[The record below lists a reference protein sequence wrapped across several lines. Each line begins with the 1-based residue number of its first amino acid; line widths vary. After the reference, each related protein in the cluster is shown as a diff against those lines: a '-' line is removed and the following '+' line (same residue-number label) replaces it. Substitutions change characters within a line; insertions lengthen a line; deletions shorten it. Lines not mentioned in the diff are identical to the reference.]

1 MRIYSF
7 TRLVSHRPGQKTNG
21 GPALA
26 ISWGDSG
33 PKRLLIAMLA
43 FVSMVLLALPPVQNQ
58 AMESPSVS
66 VIVRHDEGAG
76 REVREAVG
84 NLGGVIVRRLG
95 IISSFEARLPRDKV
109 DLLDGTPSVATV
121 TPNTSVRLLDHK
133 DDDWDDDDDR
143 YDDDRRD
150 GRYDNDRRDDY
161 DPKSDISSMYSI
173 AQEITGASDFW
184 KNGYTGD
191 GVGVAMIDSG
201 VAPVPG
207 LLTWGKVVNGVD
219 LSFESQSHYLRH
231 LDTFG
236 HGTHMAGIIAGQDS
250 QLPWNRRRVSTP
262 FLGMAPDA
270 HIINVKVADANG
282 ATDVSQVIAAIDW
295 VVQHRNDRGLNIRVL
310 NLSFGTDGVQDYRLD
325 PLSHAAEVAWRKG
338 IVVVAAAGNGG
349 YGSKKLNNPAYDPYV
364 LAVGA
369 ADGNGTYTHADDTI
383 PSFSSCGDALRR
395 PDLVAPGKSVV
406 SLRSFFSSAD
416 LRNPSGRVGD
426 RFFRGS
432 GTSQAAAVVSGA
444 AALLIGQRAGVTPD
458 QVKALLASTANK
470 LPGATPECQ
479 GAGMIDLKRALNTP
493 TPNALQNHPVSTG
506 LGSLD
511 AARGSSRLSDDGVA
525 LEGEF
530 DIFGNPWDAKSW
542 SANSWSGK
550 SWSGGEWNGKS
561 WSGSSWTGK
570 SWSGT
575 SWATTTWLQNSW
587 SGKSWSDASW
597 SGKTWSGKSWS
608 GGDWSGKSWSG
619 KSWSSDQ
626 WGD

>member
-1 MRIYSF
+1 MRIKPF
-7 TRLVSHRPGQKTNG
+7 TRLVSHRPGQKTIG

-33 PKRLLIAMLA
+33 PKRLFVAMLA
-43 FVSMVLLALPPVQNQ
+43 LVSIVLLGLPPVPSQ
-58 AMESPSVS
+58 ATESSSVS
-66 VIVRHDEGAG
+66 VIVRHAEGAG
-76 REVREAVG
+76 HEVRETIRD
-84 NLGGVIVRRLG
+84 LGGVIVRRLG
-95 IISSFEARLPRDKV
+95 IISSLEARLPRNKIA
-109 DLLDGTPSVATV
+109 LLDQIPSVATV
-121 TPNTSVRLLDHK
+121 TPNTSVQLLDHREGG
-133 DDDWDDDDDR
+133 DQGN
-143 YDDDRRD
+143 
-150 GRYDNDRRDDY
+150 GRGRPDDY
-161 DPKSDISSMYSI
+161 DPTSDISSMYSI

-184 KNGYTGD
+184 EDGFTGD
-191 GVGVAMIDSG
+191 GVGVALIDSG

-207 LLTWGKVVNGVD
+207 LLSWGKVVNGVD
-219 LSFESQSHYLRH
+219 LSFESQAPYLRH

-250 QLPWNRRRVSTP
+250 WMPWHRRRESTP
-262 FLGMAPDA
+262 FQGMAPDA
-270 HIINVKVADANG
+270 HLINVKVADANG

-295 VVQHRNDRGLNIRVL
+295 VVQHRNDRGMNIRVL

-325 PLSHAAEVAWRKG
+325 PLSHAAEVAWRNG

-349 YGSKKLNNPAYDPYV
+349 YGSKKLNNPAYDPYL

-369 ADGNGTYTHADDTI
+369 ADGNGTYSTADDTI

-416 LRNPSGRVGD
+416 LLSPSGRVGT

-444 AALLIGQRAGVTPD
+444 AALLIEQRPEVTPD
-458 QVKALLASTANK
+458 QVKALLTSTANE
-470 LPGATPECQ
+470 LPGASPACQ
-479 GAGMIDLKRALNTP
+479 GAGMIDLKKLRTTP
-493 TPNALQNHPVSTG
+493 TPDAVQTHPVSTG

-511 AARGSSRLSDDGVA
+511 ASRGSSRLSDDGVA

-542 SANSWSGK
+542 SAKSWSGE

-561 WSGSSWTGK
+561 WSGSSWSGK

-575 SWATTTWLQNSW
+575 SWATTTWLQDSW
-587 SGKSWSDASW
+587 SGKSWSEAS
-597 SGKTWSGKSWS
+597 WSGKSWS
-608 GGDWSGKSWSG
+608 GKSWSGEWWTGKSWSG

>member
-1 MRIYSF
+1 
-7 TRLVSHRPGQKTNG
+7 
-21 GPALA
+21 
-26 ISWGDSG
+26 
-33 PKRLLIAMLA
+33 
-43 FVSMVLLALPPVQNQ
+43 
-58 AMESPSVS
+58 
-66 VIVRHDEGAG
+66 VIVRHTEGAG
-76 REVREAVG
+76 HEVRETIR

-95 IISSFEARLPRDKV
+95 IISSLEARLPRNKLA
-109 DLLDGTPSVATV
+109 LLDQTPSVASV
-121 TPNTSVRLLDHK
+121 TPNTSVQLLDHREGG
-133 DDDWDDDDDR
+133 DQGN
-143 YDDDRRD
+143 
-150 GRYDNDRRDDY
+150 GRGRPDDY

-184 KNGYTGD
+184 EDGFTGD
-191 GVGVAMIDSG
+191 GVGVALIDSG

-207 LLTWGKVVNGVD
+207 LLSWGKVVNGVD
-219 LSFESQSHYLRH
+219 LSFESQAPHLRH

-250 QLPWNRRRVSTP
+250 QMPWYRRRESTP
-262 FLGMAPDA
+262 FQGMAPDA
-270 HIINVKVADANG
+270 HLINVKVADANG

-295 VVQHRNDRGLNIRVL
+295 VVQHRNDRGMNIRVL

-349 YGSKKLNNPAYDPYV
+349 YGSNKLNNPAYDPYV

-369 ADGNGTYTHADDTI
+369 ADGNGTYSPADDTI

-416 LRNPSGRVGD
+416 LLSPSGRVGT

-444 AALLIGQRAGVTPD
+444 AALLIGQRPEVTPD
-458 QVKALLASTANK
+458 QVKALLTSTANV
-470 LPGATPECQ
+470 LPGASPECQ
-479 GAGMIDLKRALNTP
+479 GAGMIDLKKLRTTP
-493 TPNALQNHPVSTG
+493 TPDAVQTHPVSTG

-511 AARGSSRLSDDGVA
+511 ASRGSSRLSDDGVA

-542 SANSWSGK
+542 SAKSWSGT

-561 WSGSSWTGK
+561 WSGSSWSGK

-575 SWATTTWLQNSW
+575 SWATTTWLQDSW
-587 SGKSWSDASW
+587 SGKSWSEAS
-597 SGKTWSGKSWS
+597 WSGKSWS
-608 GGDWSGKSWSG
+608 GKSWSGEWWTGKSWSG